1 MKKFHFINDCKN
13 IPNFISMETFWDSI
27 KKKNLNSSQNL
38 FSPLEDKLDLFYI
51 CLLVG
56 LKHDSKDD
64 ISNYDKDEITDK
76 WTINLKNSKTSDY
89 IIGLF
94 LSKITKKHK
103 ENKSLINKE
112 LNEILDHNSDTK
124 LSDVGLIELHNYAIG
139 GYNIILKELDNKIP
153 ATLVNFFIKIYKLL
167 N

>member
-112 LNEILDHNSDTK
+112 
-124 LSDVGLIELHNYAIG
+124 
-139 GYNIILKELDNKIP
+139 
-153 ATLVNFFIKIYKLL
+153 
-167 N
+167 